1 MKENNPL
8 SPHIQIYNWHISSLI
23 SISHRITGIINIILI
38 TLICLWT
45 ALLLLGDIN
54 YELIQKFFET
64 FFGKFLIM
72 GTVWSFSFQI
82 LSEIRHLFWDLGLG
96 FELKTS
102 NITGLLVIFGSFV
115 LTILIFTL
123 GSSVILMPLMLWFL
137 FNLVSYYDKSYD
149 EVLLFFTSQPTK
161 FLFSLFIIFAYFYSS
176 LSISEV
182 FEDYI
187 ESEKLKYVANRLL
200 YLFAIIIP
208 ISTLLLLF
216 KLSL

>member
-1 MKENNPL
+1 M
-8 SPHIQIYNWHISSLI
+8 
-23 SISHRITGIINIILI
+23 INATKKWI
-38 TLICLWT
+38 
-45 ALLLLGDIN
+45 
-54 YELIQKFFET
+54 
-64 FFGKFLIM
+64 FLKI
-72 GTVWSFSFQI
+72 
-82 LSEIRHLFWDLGLG
+82 
-96 FELKTS
+96 
-102 NITGLLVIFGSFV
+102 
-115 LTILIFTL
+115 
-123 GSSVILMPLMLWFL
+123 SSVILIPLMLWFL
-137 FNLVSYYDKSYD
+137 FNLVSFYDKPYD
-149 EVLLFFTSQPTK
+149 EVVLFFINQPKK